1 MILAQENFNNL
12 FLIIFIGAIIIGALI
27 TCIKIF
33 GRDKRINKIQEKM
46 MHDENVLDDES
57 SIIKK
62 K

>member
-1 MILAQENFNNL
+1 MILAQENFNKL
-12 FLIIFIGAIIIGALI
+12 FLIIFISAVVIGAVI

-33 GRDKRINKIQEKM
+33 GRDRKINKIQEKI